1 MKEYKNIDD
10 FNSHIFNDTI
20 DYIFDTFIFEKIE
33 KEDDLVELLGGQSN
47 RHLDEV
53 LYIAYMHCKNNIAT
67 YDKTD
72 KNGNDYYSLNL
83 SDIENETV
91 EDFKELMKYFD
102 VDLCASMMN
111 KSSFDKYIKSI
122 KLK

>member
-1 MKEYKNIDD
+1 MWMKEYKNIDD

-72 KNGNDYYSLNL
+72 KNGN
-83 SDIENETV
+83 IIKTPR
-91 EDFKELMKYFD
+91 FD
-102 VDLCASMMN
+102 PPPFSN
-111 KSSFDKYIKSI
+111 KMFE
-122 KLK
+122 